1 MMLRRGIAGHFV
13 DDPNRLVE
21 RGGTVGIL
29 PKFERIDA
37 HPVELRMTGGLL
49 DDPCMRAGSLLRDNP
64 INDLRPLQLTA
75 SEDEIVI
82 SGVVNSYYL
91 KQMAQETVRPALA
104 GRRLRNKIVVVAGSI
119 RRRS

>member
-1 MMLRRGIAGHFV
+1 
-13 DDPNRLVE
+13 
-21 RGGTVGIL
+21 
-29 PKFERIDA
+29 
-37 HPVELRMTGGLL
+37 
-49 DDPCMRAGSLLRDNP
+49 MRAGSQLRENP

-104 GRRLRNKIVVVAGSI
+104 GRRLRNKIVVAASL
-119 RRRS
+119 RSN